1 MPKNEIENSQNQKSN
16 SESIDVEN
24 GSENLN
30 TLDILLDARSQF
42 ERFDKSGDK
51 KVTRD
56 ELRIEIQQETNSVS
70 GNPELNL
77 LKNFTEISGGDGS
90 ISKADIDR
98 AIVGKISSA
107 IEAADSTSPLSLEVR
122 SGIARWAD
130 ISNSARDSQNQLNTA
145 LAGTGKHISIAKL
158 KFMNY
163 LAEQIPS
170 TTFTVMEGNVAL
182 DQFTAVQA
190 RHAQHSLVAGESLQD
205 GNIILDGKKPF
216 SSCDPA
222 LRENMA
228 HVRTLHHLMNDPIL
242 RKEGTISLEA
252 MTKYQSKTQEQKYAK
267 FYLQLNFGKLA
278 DNDSD
283 STNVSKADL
292 RKEMEES
299 ISSLIAKSLT
309 LNQKQHDELVDRF
322 IRTTLQDEYLG
333 LSKTFSST
341 LNAALEK
348 EGYSASISPKSD
360 KAKTNTGEFIRTLS
374 IENKSNQKQGK
385 VLNFLTRDPS
395 LSYKGYEQGYSSL
408 Y

>member
-130 ISNSARDSQNQLNTA
+130 ISNL
-145 LAGTGKHISIAKL
+145 
-158 KFMNY
+158 
-163 LAEQIPS
+163 
-170 TTFTVMEGNVAL
+170 
-182 DQFTAVQA
+182 
-190 RHAQHSLVAGESLQD
+190 
-205 GNIILDGKKPF
+205 
-216 SSCDPA
+216 
-222 LRENMA
+222 
-228 HVRTLHHLMNDPIL
+228 
-242 RKEGTISLEA
+242 
-252 MTKYQSKTQEQKYAK
+252 
-267 FYLQLNFGKLA
+267 
-278 DNDSD
+278 
-283 STNVSKADL
+283 
-292 RKEMEES
+292 
-299 ISSLIAKSLT
+299 SLI
-309 LNQKQHDELVDRF
+309 H
-322 IRTTLQDEYLG
+322 I
-333 LSKTFSST
+333 
-341 LNAALEK
+341 
-348 EGYSASISPKSD
+348 
-360 KAKTNTGEFIRTLS
+360 
-374 IENKSNQKQGK
+374 
-385 VLNFLTRDPS
+385 
-395 LSYKGYEQGYSSL
+395 
-408 Y
+408 